1 MLRLH
6 NLTSAG
12 KTKKRVGRGG
22 SRGGTSGRG
31 HKGQKARSGSHN
43 VRAGF
48 EGGQM
53 PLYRRLPK
61 RGFNNKLF
69 AKETVTIS
77 LEFLDS
83 KFTEDQEITKVVLET
98 MGFVK
103 KNVRVKVLGGYTPT
117 KKLIVEAD
125 AFSKS
130 AREAIEASSGQV
142 RIIAQ
147 GE

>member
-1 MLRLH
+1 MLALH
-6 NLTSAG
+6 NLESAG
-12 KTKKRVGRGG
+12 KKKKRVGRGG

-43 VRAGF
+43 PRAGF

-61 RGFNNKLF
+61 RGFNNKFF
-69 AKETVTIS
+69 AKETVAIS
-77 LEFLDS
+77 LEFLDK
-83 KFTEDQEITKVVLET
+83 KFDETQEITKALLEAN
-98 MGFVK
+98 GFIK
-103 KNVRVKVLGGYTPT
+103 KNIRVKVLGGYTPT
-117 KKLIVEAD
+117 KKLIIEAD

-130 AREAIEASSGQV
+130 AREAIEASNGQV
-142 RIIAQ
+142 RIVAQ

>member
-1 MLRLH
+1 MLKLH
-6 NLTSAG
+6 NLESAG
-12 KTKKRVGRGG
+12 KKRKRVGRGG

-43 VRAGF
+43 PRAGF

-61 RGFNNKLF
+61 RGFNNKRF
-69 AKETVTIS
+69 ADETIVLS
-77 LEFLDS
+77 LESLDK
-83 KFTEDQEITKVVLET
+83 KFDGNQEITKALLVEH
-98 MGFVK
+98 GFIK
-103 KNVRVKVLGGYTPT
+103 KNVRVKVLGGYTLT
-117 KKLIVEAD
+117 KKLTIEVD

-130 AREAIEASSGQV
+130 AREAIEASNGQV
-142 RIIAQ
+142 RIVQ

>member
-1 MLRLH
+1 MLALH
-6 NLTSAG
+6 NLVPAG
-12 KTKKRVGRGG
+12 KKKKRIGRGG

-31 HKGQKARSGSHN
+31 SKGQKARSGSHN

-61 RGFNNKLF
+61 RGFNNKFF
-69 AKETVTIS
+69 AQETVTIS
-77 LEFLDS
+77 LEFLDT
-83 KFTEDQEITKVVLET
+83 KFVENQEITKALLESR
-98 MGFVK
+98 GFIK
-103 KNVRVKVLGGYTPT
+103 KNMRVKVLGGYTPT

-142 RIIAQ
+142 RIA
-147 GE
+147 